1 MADKE
6 KHSPLP
12 WIVWPIP
19 PENKIAM
26 ISDVER
32 VVIVPSLAEVS
43 VTQAELIVHCVNTH
57 DKLVEALEAVIG
69 FQKAMERKSVN
80 PDDVGDY
87 HEAVIRQVEA
97 ALAEETK

>member
-12 WIVWPIP
+12 WNSCEVGEIRNEHNRIVAITRSQKPILK
-19 PENKIAM
+19 EDKAN
-26 ISDVER
+26 
-32 VVIVPSLAEVS
+32 AEF
-43 VTQAELIVHCVNTH
+43 IVHCCNTH
-57 DKLVEALEAVIG
+57 AGLVEALEAVIG